1 MNQLIELNNKLT
13 NDSLAV
19 LKQFSELNVKTTE
32 AFVAQQKEV
41 TEKLAAT
48 AKQNV
53 EKLSATKDPKAF
65 LELQSE
71 MLQNS
76 MTAAMDFWKTA
87 SSTAESNSAAYKKL
101 SEKSL
106 KTAKSDMDEVVKAAK
121 ETAETATASIKK
133 AAETATASVK
143 KATKAA

>member
-1 MNQLIELNNKLT
+1 MSVLNKPSSIILKQSLT

-53 EKLSATKDPKAF
+53 EKLSAAKDPKVF

-71 MLQNS
+71 MLQDS

-87 SSTAESNSAAYKKL
+87 SSTAESNSEAYKKL

-106 KTAKSDMDEVVKAAK
+106 KTAKSNMDEVVKTAK
-121 ETAETATASIKK
+121 ETAETATASVKK
-133 AAETATASVK
+133 AA
-143 KATKAA
+143 KAA

>member
-1 MNQLIELNNKLT
+1 MKQLIELNNKLT

-41 TEKLAAT
+41 TEKLAAST
-48 AKQNV
+48 EQNF
-53 EKLSATKDPKAF
+53 EKLSAAKDPKVF
-65 LELQSE
+65 LEMQSE

-76 MTAAMDFWKTA
+76 MTAAMDFWKSA
-87 SSTAESNSAAYKKL
+87 SATAESNSQAYKKL

-106 KTAKSDMDEVVKAAK
+106 KTAKSNMEEVVKSAK
-121 ETAETATASIKK
+121 ETTETATAAVKK
-133 AAETATASVK
+133 AA
-143 KATKAA
+143 KAA

>member
-1 MNQLIELNNKLT
+1 MKQLIELNNKLT
-13 NDSLAV
+13 NDGLAV
-19 LKQFSELNVKTTE
+19 LKQFGELNVKTTE
-32 AFVAQQKEV
+32 AFIAQQKEV

-48 AKQNV
+48 SELNV
-53 EKLSATKDPKAF
+53 EKLSAAKDPKVF

-76 MTAAMDFWKTA
+76 MTAAMDFWKSTSA
-87 SSTAESNSAAYKKL
+87 TAESNSQAYKKL

-106 KTAKSDMDEVVKAAK
+106 KTAKSNMDEVVKVAK
-121 ETAETATASIKK
+121 ETAD
-133 AAETATASVK
+133 TATASVK